1 MIYII
6 LIINKINIMKKLKN
20 YRYYQKETD
29 NNIYNELQ
37 KNNKCIVKMFCGTGK
52 SLIMKKCKINK
63 NQNLIVYVFPSLAL
77 IEQFN
82 TDYMFDFDKQFLL
95 KISSEDDSTT
105 NPKHIK
111 TFLKIKE
118 NKIILITYQSF
129 NVLLDNL
136 KKIKIDICHF
146 DEAHHS
152 VGETYQNLI
161 FENELI
167 KKQIFYTATPK
178 NTNGIQM
185 YDKEDLEDNM
195 CGNLVYDYS
204 YLKGTL
210 EDYLNPFTIQLD
222 FYVENSN
229 NSIFETIA
237 RTVLSTKNNR
247 VLTFHADVN
256 TDRDYS
262 VINFVN
268 QNNFI
273 ISFNKILNKEFPD
286 KKELYK
292 KITFIALHAGN
303 SKERK
308 QILNDFDNTED
319 NEIFI
324 ISSCE
329 TIGEGVDT
337 KNANM
342 CVFVDPKSS
351 YVKIIQ
357 NIGRIVRKQYGIK
370 KDNSTILIPCWVNK
384 EKYSLCNNDVNKCDE
399 LIRED
404 LSKGGNWN
412 GILNVLSALKQEDPE
427 IYDICLNYPNTYS
440 PTEIKA
446 NIKKQG
452 FKIIDKINNGEL
464 VKSLNY
470 LDNTIQEN
478 DYKQIDNEDDKILK
492 ISKNVNKCIEIH
504 TNSIETPIEYYNKK
518 NIDNGILRLYKTTEN
533 DKNIYQPIVNKENNI
548 NDNEKINKPRKKNRF
563 NINPHTNDDVKVLWN
578 IKNFNVNKDINSCII
593 DCEVIFK
600 KDKWKNNLQS
610 VKEYIDKYDKT
621 PSTIDKNKEMK
632 ILGSW
637 LSTQKTNY
645 NEDIPQS

>member
-222 FYVENSN
+222 FYAENTN

-578 IKNFNVNKDINSCII
+578 IKNFNVNKDINNCII

-610 VKEYIDKYDKT
+610 VKEYIDEYNKT
-621 PSTIDKNKEMK
+621 PSSTDKNKEIK

-637 LSTQKTNY
+637 LSNQKKKL
-645 NEDIPQS
+645 